1 MIIIIKLINKIIRN
15 KLWLYNEQTTLDG
28 KPKPLA
34 KTYAKWVEL
43 TDGMA
48 QQVDIILIIT
58 IIIVI
63 INIIASKLT
72 ASKKHHPHHQIGPG
86 PNYLGPN

>member
-1 MIIIIKLINKIIRN
+1 MTKYSVEIALGTNYIIIRIIIIKLINKIIRN

-72 ASKKHHPHHQIGPG
+72 AQKM
-86 PNYLGPN
+86 